1 MELNQLKAFCAVV
14 EKRSF
19 SRAGEVVFLS
29 QPTVSLQI
37 SSLEQELGTRL
48 LDRRG
53 REVTATKTGEALYQ
67 YARRILQLANE
78 AEQAIEQL
86 KGLMKGTLILGAS
99 TIPGEYLLPSLLAEF
114 KALHPAIDID
124 LRISDTQGVITEV
137 LAHEVEIGF
146 VGTRY
151 KSDKLVF
158 KSLATDKL
166 VLIAPAKN
174 AWTQQDVLNVDQ
186 LKEIPFILRE
196 SGSGTRSTV
205 KRKLLEKGIK
215 EEELSVIMRLGSTAA
230 VKRAVESGPGVS
242 FVSEKAIENEIK
254 LGTIKVVPI
263 KDLELNREFFIVYS
277 RRKSH
282 SPAAQALL
290 QFLQEKRGYI

>member
-37 SSLEQELGTRL
+37 SSLEQELGTQL

-53 REVTATKTGEALYQ
+53 REVTVTRTGETLYR
-67 YARRILQLANE
+67 YARRILQLTNE

-86 KGLMKGTLILGAS
+86 KGLMKGTLTLGAS

-114 KALHPAIDID
+114 KALYPAIDID
-124 LRISDTQGVITEV
+124 LHISDTQGVITKV
-137 LAHEVEIGF
+137 LVDEVEVGF
-146 VGTRY
+146 VGTRD

-166 VLIAPAKN
+166 VLIASAESTWPH
-174 AWTQQDVLNVDQ
+174 QDALTVDQ
-186 LKEIPFILRE
+186 LKGVPFILRE

-205 KRKLLEKGIK
+205 KQKLLDKGIK
-215 EEELSVIMRLGSTAA
+215 EEELNVIMRLGSTTA

-254 LGTIKVVPI
+254 LGTIKTIPI
-263 KDLELNREFFIVYS
+263 KNLELDREFFIVYS
-277 RRKSH
+277 KKKSH

-290 QFLQEKRGYI
+290 QFLQEKNGHI

>member
-53 REVTATKTGEALYQ
+53 REVTVTRTGETLYQ
-67 YARRILQLANE
+67 YARRILQLTNQ

-86 KGLMKGTLILGAS
+86 KGLMKGTLTLGAS
-99 TIPGEYLLPSLLAEF
+99 TIPGEYLMPSLLAEF
-114 KALHPAIDID
+114 KGLHPAIDID
-124 LRISDTQGVITEV
+124 LHISDTQGVITKV

-146 VGTRY
+146 VGTRN
-151 KSDKLVF
+151 KSDKLMF

-166 VLIAPAKN
+166 VLIASADST
-174 AWTQQDVLNVDQ
+174 WLHQDTLTVEQ
-186 LKEIPFILRE
+186 LKGIPFILRE
-196 SGSGTRSTV
+196 SGSGTGTTV
-205 KRKLLEKGIK
+205 KQKLLEKGIK
-215 EEELSVIMRLGSTAA
+215 EEELNVVMRLGSTAA
-230 VKRAVESGPGVS
+230 VKRAVESGAGVS

-254 LGTIKVVPI
+254 LGTIKVVPVV
-263 KDLELNREFFIVYS
+263 DLELDREFFTVFE
-277 RRKSH
+277 RHKSH
-282 SPAAQALL
+282 SPAADALL
-290 QFLQEKRGYI
+290 QFLDKKKEKA

>member
-48 LDRRG
+48 LDRGG

-78 AEQAIEQL
+78 AEQAIEQM

-114 KALHPAIDID
+114 KALYPAIDID

-146 VGTRY
+146 VGTRD

-166 VLIAPAKN
+166 VLIASAKN
-174 AWTQQDVLNVDQ
+174 PWTQQDVLTVDQ

-205 KRKLLEKGIK
+205 KQKLLEKGIK
-215 EEELSVIMRLGSTAA
+215 EEELSVVMRLGSTAA

-254 LGTIKVVPI
+254 LGTIKTVPI
-263 KDLELNREFFIVYS
+263 KDLELNREFFVVYS
-277 RRKSH
+277 RKKSH

-290 QFLQEKRGYI
+290 QFLQEKRGHI

>member
-37 SSLEQELGTRL
+37 SSLEQELSTQL
-48 LDRRG
+48 LDRRA
-53 REVTATKTGEALYQ
+53 REITVTKTGETLYQ
-67 YARRILQLANE
+67 YAKRVLRLINE

-86 KGLMKGTLILGAS
+86 KGLMKGTLTLGAS

-114 KALHPAIDID
+114 KGLHPAIDID
-124 LRISDTQGVITEV
+124 LQISDTQGVITKV

-146 VGTRY
+146 VGTRD

-166 VLIAPAKN
+166 VLIASADST
-174 AWTQQDVLNVDQ
+174 WLHQDSLNVEQ
-186 LKEIPFILRE
+186 LRGIPFILRE
-196 SGSGTRSTV
+196 SGSGTRITI
-205 KRKLLEKGIK
+205 KQKLLEKGIT
-215 EEELSVIMRLGSTAA
+215 EEELNVVMRLGSTAA
-230 VKRAVESGPGVS
+230 VKRAVESGLGVS
-242 FVSEKAIENEIK
+242 FVSEKAIENETR
-254 LGTIKVVPI
+254 LGTIKTIPV
-263 KDLELNREFFIVYS
+263 KDLELDREFFIVHS
-277 RRKSH
+277 GKKSH

-290 QFLQEKRGYI
+290 QFLQEKKGHL